1 MKSDLWQSCPLQD
14 PVQHLEDA
22 IREDR
27 SACQRRE
34 HVLIAAAFLFL
45 LFQDSYRISSQ
56 RDGSVGI
63 FCFQRGLYHFFVDPG
78 DLPLNPEDALLQIK
92 VLPFQAEEFSPPQ
105 TRSQLN
111 VVHLEHT
118 AFLRLP
124 QEAGQLLHWERL
136 HLPMLQL
143 WQGTAVCRI
152 DCY

>member
-1 MKSDLWQSCPLQD
+1 MQDTYKSRSSRLSVIGSFGIFAFAEKYFCLGLDIWVSQVMKSDLWQSCPLQD

-78 DLPLNPEDALLQIK
+78 DLD
-92 VLPFQAEEFSPPQ
+92 
-105 TRSQLN
+105 
-111 VVHLEHT
+111 
-118 AFLRLP
+118 
-124 QEAGQLLHWERL
+124 
-136 HLPMLQL
+136 
-143 WQGTAVCRI
+143 
-152 DCY
+152 